1 MANIIDYTR
10 NVAKSITYS
19 AVDKIKDMNPVLV
32 DLAESNQDL
41 TKTLYSAIK
50 DYKGTMKKAKDW
62 VIKSDVYEAADVGL
76 HAVVEDIRSG
86 KFYNRERMDEL
97 ETKSGG
103 QLTNGWG
110 DFSDDPFAEID
121 NSEDG
126 NFGFD
131 DSDDEISKDTLVI
144 HDSIDNTGD
153 KITNGIAM
161 ATARSA
167 EGIASTNIKIAQK
180 NQKHNEFLANK
191 ISANMGAINSTVAE
205 LIRFNTEQQKPY
217 IDKSISFYNDIMNA
231 HKETN
236 ELLKKIISNQ
246 EQMISPPDEKKN
258 REDLGWNAIG
268 DVPDL
273 AVYGKRI
280 AKNIKDMSGGI
291 LDFFDSEQNGGMG
304 NLLLDFVS
312 SPLKAIPDM
321 IVKSVV
327 PKAVENITNSLN
339 DTIAGSFGA
348 IVHKFN
354 KLADDDS
361 ILSYIGKAL
370 GIQEAENFRTTPN
383 TSAVGKKAIAW
394 DAEAKQAL
402 TRVIPDTLAKILSAQ
417 TQTMEK
423 YFDYSRGEYVDADIL
438 AKRHDSKRVKQEAAD
453 SALRDIIEPIKELVA
468 TVDFGE
474 DAELLKGV
482 KDGIDQLS
490 MALFSGN
497 TVFNPKNIQKMVRD
511 EDRELKLAD
520 YVGLTGISDDAQ
532 QYILGAISTLA
543 QVNEEA
549 QAANSEKMNELAD
562 QFMLGIKMLQANR
575 LTANTRQKDA
585 IERMSKDPTSVAMNL
600 YNGLGDF
607 TGIYDDRGEMIPLK
621 KNGKYTEEQMKI
633 GKLNPLRNTAL
644 SQLQVQHD
652 TYALLE
658 EIYKQVASINQNG
671 IDITGGS
678 IPPGGGNDY
687 RRNHITPNGIQPRR
701 SRRNASSEIEVPIT
715 PQFRRAYDKENR
727 REVYGQMY
735 EHNERV
741 ERDIEKDLE
750 SHNRTAARITHDNNG
765 VLTKADDI
773 KAKVDAMQDNL
784 AGGEGMPGSSSDNKT
799 DTRKAFNAI
808 EGSFKA
814 HLNADTENKRLT
826 EIREKQRKKDEFY
839 DFMGITPPDFK
850 SGGILEGIREL
861 SNKPAEFLGNII
873 HKVDERLYQVIYGD
887 ENDDKMAPKAFMN
900 QLTARMGYVFRNFT
914 DVMKDEVFD
923 PIKDTL
929 FGNKKEDGLLNEFG
943 SKLKSSLGLDDDFKM
958 DEAIAK
964 FIFGKKDENGNRH
977 GGMFGDK
984 IQWTKDTMKDTY
996 NDLFDYLIPA
1006 PESGKYEVDHARY
1019 NKAFIDKKQSVNKR
1033 LRSAIK
1039 SDYNTIDDN
1048 YDYIVQKLKEAGY
1061 DTETFMESED
1071 FKTLHDNS
1079 SDKYGDL
1086 QLTDPDKY
1094 NKFIARD
1101 LLKGTDLVRKS
1112 GVLDQADFIKV
1123 RENLIENDNELANT
1137 ADDLT
1142 NSLKRLNGEIMD
1154 LYSSDTIIKNKYST
1168 DDILNENFSTEDAE
1182 SLRSISRS
1190 IGSKKQQSRELKN
1203 NLSKVN
1209 HKRKVA
1215 SETMIKRAL
1224 ANGDENTIGWLIQ
1237 NGYSDALV
1245 RHGYN
1250 DIDYINSIKDTDE
1263 YKNSGV
1269 TERLARGGE
1278 VKKTGLV
1285 ALSKGEFV
1293 IPNKFNLNYKG
1304 NKDTKFNL
1312 KKEQSAIDKYL
1323 KAGNINLGKN
1333 GLPTT
1338 YKGIKQLATGGYTG
1352 NGTNPGEAVIEETN
1366 VNEDN
1371 LDPEA
1376 FRDSKLKRL
1385 TNSLTDSITTH
1396 SRNFRAD
1403 RKRKKNFKKLTPE
1416 QQKLIEDF
1424 GYDGDYDNL
1433 TASQQSMYDD
1443 GDFIGVL
1450 RSMGRLEE
1458 GIQAAADDMDADKYE
1473 ENKEKLFNGMINDL
1487 KDNMGAYFPSAL
1499 GSSLIGAGVSL
1510 VTGAVGGPLL
1520 GAAIGAGVDIAA
1532 HSEKVKDWLFG
1543 ELDEDGNRKGN
1554 IISADIA
1561 NNVKKYFPSIAKGA
1575 TVGAITSI
1583 LPFVPGGPVSGIIVG
1598 SALGFAKKSDT
1609 IQNFLFGHMNED
1621 GEFERGILPQDFKQK
1636 LQGVVP
1642 DAVLGMLGGAVGG
1655 TLLGGPFGLVGNMAV
1670 GGAVGILASM
1680 GTFQDALF
1688 GKKDPSTGV
1697 REGGLLGTIKTGF
1710 VDPMIET
1717 GKDLKDR
1724 FVEWFKKDIAHP
1736 LTEAIAPLAKQGG
1749 LFINKIMNGVS
1760 SAVGGVVAHELGSNW
1775 AGLGHLFQSVTKKVA
1790 GGTVALGSAMMHPIG
1805 SMVSA
1810 PARMIGNVGEHFKRN
1825 QVADGNA
1832 DYLTAKQRLQY
1843 RQELDDGVY
1852 YKKYTKNETDEKGN
1866 IIHRKGDVM
1875 VDELGRPIK
1884 DNYNRRFRYFH
1895 NTLGRGKM
1903 KKHGKHA
1910 DKFET
1915 FDKMLM
1921 DMDEKQLTSLNESL
1935 EYLKNPDKVSQRQRN
1950 KAVDAINSEVHN
1962 KYGFGYRQSQKLLG
1976 ILREKG
1982 MPAAVQYVQKQN
1994 LDAQSEKELITFLQ
2008 QKYSEYQMADYTLDQ
2023 KKTMKNK
2030 AYKELD
2036 KMGLKGIN
2044 QDNIDKYIK
2053 YTQQEI
2059 GVKKKTP
2066 VEQLND
2072 DQAKRHQE
2080 IVNYFKD
2087 TVDLLKAMAD
2097 RGNKDKYLQNIAK
2110 RNKVYG
2116 ERKRHQTFFG
2126 DTLGRNTGALWGP
2139 NYDSEPVYNESTGD
2153 YDWYYV
2159 NKETGERYQVDAH
2172 GNRVDGE
2179 PIPDDAAQYTSTSK
2193 YNPISAKLHQ
2203 GADAIKNSAAYKFA
2217 WTKVGKN
2224 KKAYQQYKQ
2233 DKFNEN
2239 SAKRDEKIFKPLCIK
2254 LMKEKGGFK
2263 SNPAQDLE
2271 QIMEENNISTYEET
2285 YEFINKM
2292 ETGNEAL
2299 NDSNAGVMSAKLR
2312 EKFYRGKLDNL
2323 GLKSSRL
2330 YTGIGLG
2337 RKYKFR
2343 DKKNRNI
2350 TAESYYN
2357 NLTNDGEEN
2366 PELNGEGTIVG
2377 EEQDVLNK
2385 RKTVFDLFG
2394 NPIKVIKSRDGRWV
2408 KDPAD
2413 SENKEAGVMQNM
2425 LTGLG
2430 DRLGGILGG
2439 IGSDI
2444 KDGFAHM
2451 FNIDT
2456 ERDGWLKT
2464 LLKVGGGILGVLTA
2478 ASAIPAAKAW
2488 WDDNVKPQVR
2498 EFFDGH
2504 SSKIGKLLEPIAPT
2518 IIRGAVG
2525 IDLAIRSI
2533 PSKIE
2538 ELGQNV
2544 RGFIVNDLPAIW
2556 KEKIIPFYAKGFEFL
2571 GSASSWI
2578 TENLLKGAI
2587 NILPRIISGAIK
2599 GAAKFFTRDIYSM
2612 IFNNGKR
2619 DTNSMSSQSSFDI
2632 NTKSVNTRISDLKFD
2647 TENFSGTTDLASKV
2661 FGQDMVNKVMGQSE
2675 LEKYYTKGGPYPQD
2689 ETSSSVNTKASSTG
2703 EGDSNTSY
2711 DQEVTNYA
2719 SQTNKSINNIQS
2731 LYKVADSNT
2740 DKTAA
2745 LPTTDVQSYQPGMTT
2760 GSVVGNGKNK
2770 SSYKS
2775 LGYKAKS
2782 KTAGNGSKIY
2792 IGGASG
2798 IAYNE
2803 TELGDPM
2810 SGYHDMDQTYQDSM
2824 AWEQQMAAEQSN
2836 PTVTSA
2842 ITSINDN
2849 SNVSGFDLNDENVV
2863 QSLLDVS
2870 VNSIK
2875 NTTDVNGIPCY
2886 DASTMFKSGSSAGIT
2901 LYKATYDPN
2910 TGLIYSQ
2917 TGKFIPNAYY
2927 DPASGLITATPTTEC
2942 IQTYPNIATDHYN
2955 AFRQA
2960 LASGALTYRDIAG
2973 DAYDSN
2979 QDPNYIQNTWI
2990 DENGSIKGTMETV
3003 SEDLQQT
3010 GKYVSQYRNENT
3022 LGGRLFGIS
3031 SLNDNQINP
3040 TGLVR
3045 SAITGNTG
3053 VVGKTLK
3060 GLATKPKS
3068 DARFFSKVFG
3078 GARAAVFSGP
3088 SKALNYTNKHS
3099 LKSAAQNINKTGT
3112 FTERLIKKN
3121 IGGAKTGS
3129 EVTGNLFKKAVSLN
3143 DSAGSKVWNAVKES
3157 SDEFATGGKF
3167 TKTLVTKLKS
3177 VVNDIIESK
3186 ACRKILKNVGVDG
3199 VETTLK
3205 EAAEKGSDDIARLL
3219 VQKAAKTGVG
3229 KTIKTICHYI
3239 PYVDVLFWINDF
3251 VDGVKY
3257 AATYLG
3263 ISEDQLK
3270 TTFPGYHWVV
3280 KIICGLANVLN
3291 GQFLLGIIPMT
3302 SIVDIFLNYVAPVLG
3317 IDTTKLQAAREE
3329 MTQTVDEFNQKNG
3342 TNFDETQYNK
3352 YMASDKGNNTSW
3364 SGWWASKMPW
3374 TETYKLTHQVTNSQ
3388 NKARE
3393 AAYVSNSTSNASK
3406 INSLTKTDIS
3416 DIMKNY
3422 GSGSSLDLG
3431 NNTVYI
3437 GGGSKT
3443 LHLSNTYESMNYDN
3457 TANLAKALAK
3467 STPNPMFTGVKGSGT
3482 RFVASGSG
3490 LSNGVRFINNEYYPS
3505 SSYSV
3510 SGGVSLARPTF
3521 TSLGTMDTIAKAT
3534 AGSSARFV
3542 GAGSGIAGRGSGLG
3556 QNYTV
3561 YYSAGASKKKS
3572 KNKKKQT
3579 VSNMGTEIVSI
3590 VANFILTTVG
3600 HSDIGYMQIES
3611 GSKYTIGIGSWQ
3623 NNKAAALLKK
3633 IASKNANAAKQIV
3646 GDKVYKKLTTSKT
3659 CNESDYTSAQV
3670 LSIKKLLSTEESRQI
3685 QLDYLVSDVKSAIQS
3700 ASKLYSDPKVVA
3712 FAAVIAYDDDAKH
3725 LPKKSKDI
3733 GISEFYKAFKSTSAY
3748 KKNSSRYDSVFDQ
3761 LKDME
3766 IASVDTSKVDTNSIA
3781 QNIGIKTSNTTKG
3794 SKGSSGSSSSY
3805 SSEGSSSSGESEHS
3819 GNWISDLQDAISNM
3833 GNALFGI
3840 GRKSTDDDS
3849 SSSSSDSD
3857 ADSSTLGQEL
3867 SAEDQTAQEITEQLS
3882 VHVEDFN
3889 NYAYTLRQ
3897 RLNSLEKAFNIEPSS
3912 TTDSFSNSALLSLL
3926 IGSEWFQK
3934 WAHKQN
3940 TKPISGS
3947 GKSADNELTK
3957 RYNLGADIAS
3967 TTDAD
3972 VNKTDT
3978 SEESVDA
3985 DIQAAADAN
3994 GNVSYKTSNGQMKKL
4009 TVNDIFVS
4017 SVIANKDRIAK
4028 KVGRDYA
4035 SICSGDKVMD
4045 SFDNFKAAFLA
4056 FINTYACSS
4065 ITAKKTRFYK
4075 EILINNKSLFKKIK
4089 AKWSDRVAEI
4099 DLLMRYSDGDQ
4110 IENDFKNDK
4119 FYSKSDLLTITLES
4133 AMKTLSTSTDTTYAE
4148 QEAAW
4153 DAATGAMQELLG
4165 VKGPL
4170 TSTTIKNKS
4179 SKNNKL
4185 ATEGIPSS
4193 VYEAQ
4198 RAQGFKD
4205 TREQITKSDPL
4216 TRFRNVFK
4224 KNSKGKKKAKKN
4236 EGVKL
4241 VTDILDAYPSVH
4253 DFDSIRADK
4262 ANRNVA
4268 TDIMGVFK
4276 YASQYSDKPKEV
4288 LMADLAN
4295 KAESKNNIETS
4306 AYDKSI
4312 QKNKESIAAG
4322 LKRLSDSELSTY
4334 NVYNPYTIKRM
4345 IRTNQINSLLKT
4357 DEGKYYKQVSDD
4369 ILTNYIY
4376 NHPMDS
4382 YSSGIRAD
4390 GINGYFGKML
4400 AKSPKNDVGF
4410 SSFEDFYTAYK
4421 DSIRSDLL
4429 NKQKYSSKYLKI
4441 DDNVQK
4447 SLPKLPNEIKISGT
4461 DIDNDSYVYADA
4473 LYQTLINKN
4482 KKGKDVYDQLDIF
4495 GKDAKAGNIKS
4506 TKKTLNDS
4514 LKNYLK
4520 FESRKLAAVYY
4531 TGSDKDL
4538 ANKISA
4544 NSKKRNSNTVN
4555 EMDMTPAQA
4564 LATSQVDNNLDSHA
4578 SVIQRLLPVD
4588 DNFKTNNI
4596 KLDKILKSRVYIK
4609 NNDLGTLYAADHKE
4623 ELQNKIKEMAYN
4635 IMGDIS
4641 SGTSSIPNSMNK
4653 SSDGILVKDANSK
4666 GKKIDP
4672 SAIKIKINDNGSIS
4686 VPHGAEYVDIKSTS
4700 DLANIAIGS
4709 GYTDEQYLTAIK
4721 EYCESNGY
4729 TLNTSN
4735 GAFKAV
4741 KAGAGSRIQ
4750 DMVAGATN
4758 GFVSQLDYKN
4768 MKFADGESMAEAGCG
4783 PAVAAMAL
4791 NGLQGGASMVDT
4803 APLANKYKV
4812 QGGTDANYF
4821 RDIMSRNGVGTK
4833 YYEGSKAKA
4842 GVTDALKKGQQAV
4855 ILGQDSSNRSK
4866 ANSPFGPG
4874 NHYVLAKGMGGGKVA
4889 INDPEQHGTKLYDKK
4904 ILKNAKLGIA
4914 IQGKGSGVIHK
4925 ALKDKTGFI
4934 GGASYSQSLK
4944 HANLG
4949 IWSKLSASELRK
4961 AVENYHRGA
4970 CKISKNAQI
4979 FLDAA
4984 DASGLDPRFLVAI
4997 AAQETG
5003 WDSNANACGRANNVF
5018 DIAAYDSN
5026 PFNKDSTGTYGA
5038 PTYREGVCKGA
5049 IWIAEHYYKRGQ
5061 TTIYLMRHNNGS
5073 HEYCTSTTW
5082 EDKIAQIMSRM
5093 PENTKVSFDSKSVKL
5108 DAKGYTSTGGSDNS
5122 SSSSSSG
5129 STWQDQL
5136 VDAVNGMSDAMFG
5149 MVTGGEA
5156 DGLSNSSSEGSA
5168 SGESNGTWVSTVE
5181 AVKKAMCHA
5190 SGGKYSQT
5198 AKCNITI
5205 NGKSFSARTDCTGFV
5220 SACLKAF
5227 GSDIGSP
5234 DSYTFTRGINI
5245 KGFTKMKWPGWDKLI
5260 KGDIMAR
5267 NGHAEIFSHNEGG
5280 KHKVWNFGGKYSA
5293 PYEGVTGSSHDSY
5306 TVIYRCN
5313 SNKGKGSGI
5322 SSYDVIRSTRKK
5334 ISASGNRGKGSGIH
5348 SASKMNE
5355 IALQKISKAY
5365 SSNNKK
5371 NSYSTQNIQKVNK
5384 SMTGKGS
5391 YKAGTTFAQ
5400 VMSSAQSGAGYTHKN
5415 ETVTMFHP
5423 ETGAVIDVPYAA
5435 AGSAMDLGYVAGAT
5449 KVKGVRSKK
5458 KVTTGNNL
5466 ANTNMLIKTVIQ
5478 LLASIDKS
5486 EKKNTEIVAVLRKL
5500 YTLQQ
5505 QQSSESSSK
5514 KKKKGKGSELYGGDS
5529 EADENTVISSTTPST
5544 STSSRSVNSSSS
5556 TTSTITEEDDSITGL
5571 INSLMNIIV
5580 D

>member
-348 IVHKFN
+348 IVHTFN
-354 KLADDDS
+354 TLADDDS

-5234 DSYTFTRGINI
+5234 DSYTFTRGLNI